1 MFFFGFVSCF
11 DLDVDLFLLLKGLD
25 AVELSVSFFVTG
37 TFFRDDFDLVT
48 DTALDSTLVFL
59 ILALVLT
66 FLALVLTFMESCFF
80 LAVLI
85 AVGFP

>member
-1 MFFFGFVSCF
+1 MSCF
-11 DLDVDLFLLLKGLD
+11 DLDVELFLLLNNLD
-25 AVELSVSFFVTG
+25 AIELSVSFFVTG

-48 DTALDSTLVFL
+48 DTALNSTLVLL

-66 FLALVLTFMESCFF
+66 FVESCFF

-85 AVGFP
+85 AVGLP

>member
-11 DLDVDLFLLLKGLD
+11 DLDVDLFLLLKDLD

-37 TFFRDDFDLVT
+37 TFFSDDFDLIT

-66 FLALVLTFMESCFF
+66 FVESCFF

-85 AVGFP
+85 AVGLP

>member
-1 MFFFGFVSCF
+1 MFFFDFVSCS
-11 DLDVDLFLLLKGLD
+11 DLDVDLFLLLKDPD
-25 AVELSVSFFVTG
+25 AVELSVTFFATG
-37 TFFRDDFDLVT
+37 TFFRNDFELVT

-66 FLALVLTFMESCFF
+66 FVESCFF

-85 AVGFP
+85 AVGLP

>member
-11 DLDVDLFLLLKGLD
+11 DLDVDLFLLLMDFD

-37 TFFRDDFDLVT
+37 TIFRDDFDLVT
-48 DTALDSTLVFL
+48 DTVLDSTLVFL
-59 ILALVLT
+59 NLALVLT
-66 FLALVLTFMESCFF
+66 FVESCFF

-85 AVGFP
+85 AVGVP

>member
-11 DLDVDLFLLLKGLD
+11 DLDVDLFLLLKDLD
-25 AVELSVSFFVTG
+25 AVELSVSFFVTE

-66 FLALVLTFMESCFF
+66 FVESCLF

-85 AVGFP
+85 AVGLP